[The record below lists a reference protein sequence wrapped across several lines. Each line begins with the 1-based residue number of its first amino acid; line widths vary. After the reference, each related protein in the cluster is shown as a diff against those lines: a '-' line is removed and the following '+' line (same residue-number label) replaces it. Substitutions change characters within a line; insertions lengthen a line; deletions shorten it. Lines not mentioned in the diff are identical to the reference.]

1 MKSPPPDG
9 VVESSVDML
18 DMVLVS
24 TVDEGVE
31 NTVEFNKF
39 DDEFDRLEFDSD
51 EKRLSPPPPLLVDD
65 DCDLLF
71 VLYMLINVMRMICR
85 LRMISDG
92 ISSIRP
98 RIF

>member
-1 MKSPPPDG
+1 
-9 VVESSVDML
+9 ML

-31 NTVEFNKF
+31 NTVEFNKL
-39 DDEFDRLEFDSD
+39 DDEFDMLEFDSD
-51 EKRLSPPPPLLVDD
+51 EKRLSPLLVDD